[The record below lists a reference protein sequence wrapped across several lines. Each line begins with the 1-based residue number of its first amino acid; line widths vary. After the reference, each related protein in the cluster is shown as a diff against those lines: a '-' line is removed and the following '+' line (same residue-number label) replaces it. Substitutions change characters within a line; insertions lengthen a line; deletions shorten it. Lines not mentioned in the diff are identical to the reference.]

1 MSPAAWQPE
10 ILALAGGCTALDEL
24 ALARASLLA
33 ARHGADCVSPSYLA
47 VTVLLLEC
55 AVRRGRCSLPLERSS
70 LEHEL
75 HALWQCELLQVRQVS
90 GGVREFFAQ
99 AWDLFEEFRP
109 QAVFPAAACQGLQ
122 GPFSPLCP
130 DAVLV
135 VADGRLYQRRHYD
148 CQQELLRFAAAAAA
162 APAAE
167 PQLPAAVCRR
177 AAALRSALAGQAG
190 AGGPDPGLDPGPAAA
205 SYLGL
210 MPDLG
215 EEPSVQPPCR
225 LLDPHLAAAA
235 LALLRPL
242 TIVSGGDPAA
252 SSRSALAV
260 MLLQLAVHGPAHRLV
275 LAAPTAG
282 AVCRLQAE
290 LRAQLAA
297 LQPLPADQ
305 EPGSGGGAGAWPW
318 LMEQAAAAVA
328 SAVTLQELLTPGP
341 HAGGAADFMLIA
353 GTLIITG
360 ASELDFALGCRLVL
374 ALRPEAHLILLGD
387 RHQLGPQS
395 PGALLPLWC
404 GVMAHGGVPLRL
416 HDALC
421 ALCGCLDTQLPAA
434 AAAGLICGFG
444 VDLSCG
450 GPAEP
455 ASGPGALAAAVRS
468 RQGAE
473 VLGAFIRHGDQLS
486 LRPWP
491 APPPQAVPG
500 SPAEAAPAMAE
511 LLDEAL
517 SEEEGIAGC
526 LIRLQRLPV
535 PFTIACDQEA
545 EAVWEQLARRCLLC
559 AGIRGALGA
568 AAVNAAIEAA
578 ITARYGLS
586 VQGGCYP
593 GRIVMISAADPGRGL
608 CCGEVGFMARDGRD
622 EGRLKLFLH
631 AAGAAAHGPR
641 LRRLGLS
648 GLPHHVPA
656 YALSVQQARI
666 MEYQAVSIVLPLHH
680 SSGLCAELLYTA
692 VTRARERIILHGSP
706 ELIDQILGD
715 GLRQPEP
722 AAG

>member
-10 ILALAGGCTALDEL
+10 ILALAAGCTALDEL
-24 ALARASLLA
+24 ALARAALLA

-75 HALWQCELLQVRQVS
+75 HALWQCELLQVPQVS

-109 QAVFPAAACQGLQ
+109 QAVFPAEACQGPQ
-122 GPFSPLCP
+122 GPFSPLCA

-148 CQQELLRFAAAAAA
+148 CRQELLRFAAAAAA

-167 PQLPAAVCRR
+167 PQLPAGTCRW
-177 AAALRSALAGQAG
+177 AAALRFALAGQAG
-190 AGGPDPGLDPGPAAA
+190 AAGPDPVPDPGAAA
-205 SYLGL
+205 SFYLGL

-215 EEPSVQPPCR
+215 QDSPAQPPCR
-225 LLDPHLAAAA
+225 TLNPHLAAAA

-242 TIVSGGDPAA
+242 TIVSSGDPAA
-252 SSRSALAV
+252 GSRSALAI
-260 MLLQLAVHGPAHRLV
+260 MLLQLAAHGPAHRLV

-282 AVCRLQAE
+282 AVCRLQTE
-290 LRAQLAA
+290 LRAQLTA
-297 LQPLPADQ
+297 LQPPPADQ
-305 EPGSGGGAGAWPW
+305 ESGDQGGAGAWPW

-328 SAVTLQELLTPGP
+328 AAVTLQELLTPGP
-341 HAGGAADFMLIA
+341 HAGGAADFMLTA
-353 GTLIITG
+353 GTLIIAG
-360 ASELDFALGCRLVL
+360 AAELDFALGCRLVR
-374 ALRPEAHLILLGD
+374 ALSPEAHLILLGD

-450 GPAEP
+450 CQAEP
-455 ASGPGALAAAVRS
+455 ASGLGALASALLS

-473 VLGAFIRHGDQLS
+473 LLGAFIRHGDELS

-491 APPPQAVPG
+491 ALPPQAVPG
-500 SPAEAAPAMAE
+500 STAEAAPAMAE

-517 SEEEGIAGC
+517 SENEGIAGC
-526 LIRLQRLPV
+526 LTRLQHLPV
-535 PFTIACDQEA
+535 PFTITCDQEA
-545 EAVWEQLARRCLLC
+545 EEVWEQLGRRCLLC
-559 AGIRGALGA
+559 AGIPGALGA
-568 AAVNAAIEAA
+568 AAVNAAIEDA
-578 ITARYGLS
+578 ITVRYGLS

-622 EGRLKLFLH
+622 EGRLKLFLR
-631 AAGAAAHGPR
+631 AAGTSAHGSR

-648 GLPHHVPA
+648 GLPHHMPA
-656 YALSVQQARI
+656 YALSVQQAQS
-666 MEYQAVSIVLPLHH
+666 MEYQAVSIVLPLHY

-692 VTRARERIILHGSP
+692 ATRARERIILHGSP
-706 ELIDQILGD
+706 ELIDRVLGD
-715 GLRQPEP
+715 APAQPEP